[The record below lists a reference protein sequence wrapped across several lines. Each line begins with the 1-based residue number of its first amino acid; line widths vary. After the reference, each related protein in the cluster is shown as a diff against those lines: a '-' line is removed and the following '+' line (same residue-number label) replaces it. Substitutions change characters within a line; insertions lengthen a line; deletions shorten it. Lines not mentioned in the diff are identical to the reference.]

1 MKYLNAQI
9 LLLFFEKR
17 IKKIKD
23 LRNYLQKMSF
33 FSQMLTL
40 TSWNAV
46 SKVLEKL
53 DTTTYLTVPFKQVRV
68 RMFLAY
74 VCKRSN

>member
-1 MKYLNAQI
+1 MKYLNVQI
-9 LLLFFEKR
+9 LLFFEKR

-23 LRNYLQKMSF
+23 LCNYLQKMSF
-33 FSQMLTL
+33 FSQMLTV

-53 DTTTYLTVPFKQVRV
+53 DTTTYLPVPFKQVRV

-74 VCKRSN
+74 VCKRTN

>member
-23 LRNYLQKMSF
+23 LCNYLQKMSF
-33 FSQMLTL
+33 FPQMLTV

>member
-1 MKYLNAQI
+1 
-9 LLLFFEKR
+9 
-17 IKKIKD
+17 
-23 LRNYLQKMSF
+23 MSF
-33 FSQMLTL
+33 FSQMLTV

-46 SKVLEKL
+46 SKVLEKS

-74 VCKRSN
+74 VCKRTN